1 MQIYRHIPKSGSHSP
16 CVLTIGNYDGIHL
29 GHQDLINELLIK
41 SKEKKIESAIMIFE
55 PHPRE
60 FFTPKD
66 APSRITSLREK
77 IEYFQTK
84 KIDRIY
90 VVKFDKKFSNMSGDN
105 FISKL
110 KNQISTQF
118 ILVGEDFRFGS
129 NREFGANDLLKSSI
143 EISILKEVKNN
154 NKRVSSTHV
163 REALSSGDLN
173 LAKILLGRDYCISGK
188 VVYGDQRGRKI
199 GFPTANIHMFHNR
212 PPIKGVFAV
221 KLNDKFGVA
230 NLGTRPTV
238 TGISKLLLE
247 VHVLD
252 FSNNLYGQHVH
263 ITFLKKI
270 RDEIKFG
277 SLEALK
283 IQIMKDIANA
293 KTFLK
298 NYD

>member
-1 MQIYRHIPKSGSHSP
+1 MQIFRHILNSGSHPP

-29 GHQDLINELLIK
+29 GHQKLINELLIK
-41 SKEKKIESAIMIFE
+41 SKNSQIDSAIMIFE

-77 IEYFQTK
+77 IEYFQSK
-84 KIDRIY
+84 KIDRVY
-90 VVKFDKKFSNMSGDN
+90 VVKFDKKFANMSGDN

-110 KNQISTQF
+110 KKQILAKALL
-118 ILVGEDFRFGS
+118 IGEDFRFGN
-129 NREFGANDLLKSSI
+129 NREFGINDLLKSNI
-143 EISILKEVKNN
+143 EIFILKEVRKN
-154 NKRVSSTHV
+154 NKRVSSTHI
-163 REALSSGDLN
+163 RKALSSGDLN
-173 LAKILLGRDYCISGK
+173 LAKSLLGRDYCISGK
-188 VVYGDQRGRKI
+188 VIYGDQRGREI

-221 KLNDKFGVA
+221 KLDEKFGVA

-252 FSNNLYGQHVH
+252 FSGNLYGQHVH

-270 RDEIKFG
+270 RDEVKFK

>member
-1 MQIYRHIPKSGSHSP
+1 MQIYRHIPKFGSHSP

-29 GHQDLINELLIK
+29 GHQDLINQLLIK

-129 NREFGANDLLKSSI
+129 NREFGTNDLLKSSI

-283 IQIMKDIANA
+283 TQIVKDIANA

>member
-1 MQIYRHIPKSGSHSP
+1 
-16 CVLTIGNYDGIHL
+16 
-29 GHQDLINELLIK
+29 LINELLIK
-41 SKEKKIESAIMIFE
+41 SKQKKLESAIMIFE

-77 IEYFQTK
+77 IEYFQSK
-84 KIDRIY
+84 KINRVY
-90 VVKFDKKFSNMSGDN
+90 VVKFDKKFADISGGN

-110 KNQISTQF
+110 KKQILAKV

-129 NREFGANDLLKSSI
+129 NREFGINDLIKSSI
-143 EISILKEVKNN
+143 EIFILKEVRKN
-154 NKRVSSTHV
+154 NKRVSSTHI
-163 REALSSGDLN
+163 REALSNGDLN
-173 LAKILLGRDYCISGK
+173 LAQSLLGRDYCISGK
-188 VVYGDQRGRKI
+188 VVYGDQRGREI

-221 KLNDKFGVA
+221 KLDEKFGVA

-252 FSNNLYGQHVH
+252 FSSDLYGQHVH

-270 RDEIKFG
+270 RDEIKFD
-277 SLEALK
+277 SIEALK
-283 IQIMKDIANA
+283 EQIKRDIISV

>member
-1 MQIYRHIPKSGSHSP
+1 MQIYRHIPKFGSHSP
-16 CVLTIGNYDGIHL
+16 CALTIGNYDGIHL

-110 KNQISTQF
+110 KNQISTQL

-129 NREFGANDLLKSSI
+129 NREFGTNDLLKSSI

-283 IQIMKDIANA
+283 TQIVKDIANA

>member
-1 MQIYRHIPKSGSHSP
+1 MQIYRHIPKIKSHPP

-29 GHQDLINELLIK
+29 GHQKIINELLIK
-41 SKEKKIESAIMIFE
+41 AKKMEIESAIMIFE
-55 PHPRE
+55 PHPKE
-60 FFTPKD
+60 FFIAKF

-77 IEYFQTK
+77 IEFFKSK
-84 KIDRIY
+84 KIDRVY
-90 VVKFDKKFSNMSGDN
+90 VVKFNKNFAAMSGDK

-110 KNQISTQF
+110 KKQLSTKA
-118 ILVGEDFRFGS
+118 ILVGEDFRYGI
-129 NREFGANDLLKSSI
+129 NRDSGIKDLLKSGI
-143 EISILKEVKNN
+143 ETLIVKEIVMNG
-154 NKRVSSTHV
+154 KRVSSTQI
-163 REALSSGDLN
+163 RDALASGELE
-173 LAKILLGRDYCISGK
+173 LAKNLLGRHYCISGK

-221 KLNDKFGVA
+221 KLDEKFGVA

-252 FSNNLYGQHVH
+252 FSKNLYGQHVH

-270 RDEIKFG
+270 RDEVKFE

-283 IQIMKDIANA
+283 IQIKKDIENA
-293 KTFLK
+293 KNFLK

>member
-1 MQIYRHIPKSGSHSP
+1 MQIYRHIAKAGSHSP

-29 GHQDLINELLIK
+29 GHQDLINELLTK
-41 SKEKKIESAIMIFE
+41 SKQKKLESAIMIFE

-77 IEYFQTK
+77 IEYFLSK
-84 KIDRIY
+84 NIDRVY
-90 VVKFDKKFSNMSGDN
+90 VVKFDNKFANISGN
-105 FISKL
+105 HFISIL
-110 KNQISTQF
+110 KKQILAKV

-129 NREFGANDLLKSSI
+129 NREFGINDLIKSSI
-143 EISILKEVKNN
+143 EISILKEIRKN
-154 NKRVSSTHV
+154 NKRVSSTHI
-163 REALSSGDLN
+163 REALSNGDLN
-173 LAKILLGRDYCISGK
+173 LAKSLLGRDYCISGK
-188 VVYGDQRGRKI
+188 VVYGDQRGREI

-221 KLNDKFGVA
+221 KLNEKFGVA

-252 FSNNLYGQHVH
+252 FSKDLYGQHVH

-270 RDEIKFG
+270 RDEIKFE
-277 SLEALK
+277 SIEALK
-283 IQIMKDIANA
+283 AQIKRDIISV

>member
-41 SKEKKIESAIMIFE
+41 SNQKKLESAIMIFE

-66 APSRITSLREK
+66 APSRLTSLREK
-77 IEYFQTK
+77 IEYFLSK
-84 KIDRIY
+84 NIDRVY
-90 VVKFDKKFSNMSGDN
+90 VVKFDKKFANISGN
-105 FISKL
+105 HFISIL
-110 KNQISTQF
+110 KKQILAKV

-129 NREFGANDLLKSSI
+129 NREFGINDLIKSSI
-143 EISILKEVKNN
+143 EISILKEIRKN
-154 NKRVSSTHV
+154 NKRVSSTHI
-163 REALSSGDLN
+163 REALSNGDLN
-173 LAKILLGRDYCISGK
+173 LAKSLLGRDYCISGK
-188 VVYGDQRGRKI
+188 VVYGDQRGREI

-221 KLNDKFGVA
+221 KLNEKFGVA

-252 FSNNLYGQHVH
+252 FSKDLYGQHVH

-270 RDEIKFG
+270 RDEIKFE
-277 SLEALK
+277 SIEALK
-283 IQIMKDIANA
+283 AQIKRDIISV
-293 KTFLK
+293 KTILK

>member
-105 FISKL
+105 FI
-110 KNQISTQF
+110 
-118 ILVGEDFRFGS
+118 
-129 NREFGANDLLKSSI
+129 
-143 EISILKEVKNN
+143 
-154 NKRVSSTHV
+154 
-163 REALSSGDLN
+163 
-173 LAKILLGRDYCISGK
+173 
-188 VVYGDQRGRKI
+188 
-199 GFPTANIHMFHNR
+199 
-212 PPIKGVFAV
+212 
-221 KLNDKFGVA
+221 
-230 NLGTRPTV
+230 
-238 TGISKLLLE
+238 
-247 VHVLD
+247 
-252 FSNNLYGQHVH
+252 
-263 ITFLKKI
+263 
-270 RDEIKFG
+270 
-277 SLEALK
+277 
-283 IQIMKDIANA
+283 
-293 KTFLK
+293 
-298 NYD
+298 

>member
-1 MQIYRHIPKSGSHSP
+1 MQIYRHIPKFGSHSP

-283 IQIMKDIANA
+283 TQIVKDIANA